1 MRLGFFGVPA
11 AVQLY
16 SAPNLLN
23 TDLKHNRTTTPLG
36 STSDSILGPS
46 ENGMCTS
53 LEFDRIFS
61 GRIKSTSCKTF
72 WMDMRPALVTSRS
85 FGLTLCCS
93 DDKREGTRVR
103 VSFALIDMRTS
114 CVLSTMHS
122 TRGNASAENASP
134 RRRAHWEVS
143 ASGLRPTRCLWTSA
157 GRTQGSTRETHCWV
171 RFRIYGQ
178 A

>member
-61 GRIKSTSCKTF
+61 GRIKSTSCKPF
-72 WMDMRPALVTSRS
+72 WLDIRPALVPCRS

-93 DDKREGTRVR
+93 DHKREGTRVR

-114 CVLSTMHS
+114 CVFSTLHS
-122 TRGNASAENASP
+122 
-134 RRRAHWEVS
+134 RRRIGRKRI
-143 ASGLRPTRCLWTSA
+143 AS
-157 GRTQGSTRETHCWV
+157 
-171 RFRIYGQ
+171 
-178 A
+178 